1 MNAKTKKTL
10 NILANVATWVVAGFA
25 IIMVL
30 LTMLSYI
37 GTIGDDKEESKGIF
51 GVKPYVVLSG
61 SMDRVF
67 PAGSVIFVKEIKDYS
82 TLKVGDIITFKAS
95 HNSSTT
101 TKDTIVTHQIVKVI
115 TTTTENGKELAGF
128 ITRGT
133 ENNADDPTIYKEKFD
148 EYILGEYTG
157 HVAGVGHVI
166 NFLQSKVGFF
176 LLIAVPLVIIILL
189 EMKNIVLVI
198 KDVRGDKKK
207 AIAEKE
213 QAISAELD
221 EAKRVKAELEALKA
235 QLAQAQGVQP
245 TEQPTEE
252 IPTEQP
258 PTQTVEEQTE

>member
-37 GTIGDDKEESKGIF
+37 GTIGDGDTESKGIF

-67 PAGSVIFVKEIKDYS
+67 PAGSVIFVKEIEDFDS
-82 TLKVGDIITFKAS
+82 LKVGDIITFKE
-95 HNSSTT
+95 STDSN
-101 TKDTIVTHQIVKVI
+101 KDTIVTHQIVRFVESWDGEKNESYRSGLV
-115 TTTTENGKELAGF
+115 TK
-128 ITRGT
+128 GT
-133 ENNADDPTIYKEKFD
+133 ENEEEDKEIYSHKYED
-148 EYILGEYTG
+148 VIIGEYVG
-157 HVAGVGHVI
+157 HVAGVGYVI
-166 NFLQSKVGFF
+166 HFLQSKMGFF
-176 LLIAVPLVIIILL
+176 LLIAIPLVIIILL
-189 EMKNIVLVI
+189 EMKNIVIVI
-198 KDVRGDKKK
+198 NEMRSDKKK